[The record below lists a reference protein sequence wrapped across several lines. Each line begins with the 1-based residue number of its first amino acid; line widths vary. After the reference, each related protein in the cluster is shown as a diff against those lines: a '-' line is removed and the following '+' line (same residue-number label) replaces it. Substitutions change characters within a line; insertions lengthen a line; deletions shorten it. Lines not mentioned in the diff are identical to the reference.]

1 MVEKFLII
9 RVPSDVS
16 QYTEEIGTREKF
28 WFRNEEGRL
37 YLYKKI
43 RYNTLNNGTE
53 KIPTGEDWAEKI
65 ASELCEMLEL
75 PHAEYHLAT
84 SDGERGVITPS
95 FLPEQASLIAG
106 NEILSGLLPDYPI
119 NQKYGVFQHT
129 INNVFNAIKHNSVNL
144 PINWIPLKGISN
156 AEETFV
162 GYLLLDAWV
171 GNSDRHHENWAFVSL
186 NGLTYLAPTYDHAS
200 CLGRNE
206 SDEKRKQRLITK
218 DTGFSVQAYVTNC
231 KSALYAKDSDKK
243 PLKTFD
249 AFCEALQRYP
259 NAARV
264 WLNHLDK
271 VSNNDILKLFQ
282 RIPTVIISETA
293 IEFALKILEINQSR
307 LLKLRKTLP

>member
-1 MVEKFLII
+1 MVKKFPI
-9 RVPSDVS
+9 VTVSSDVS

-28 WFRNEEGRL
+28 WFRNEEGLL

-43 RYNTLNNGTE
+43 RYNTLNDEIE

-65 ASELCEMLEL
+65 ASELCKLLEL
-75 PHAEYHLAT
+75 AHAEYELAT
-84 SDGERGVITPS
+84 FDGERGVITPR
-95 FLPEQASLIAG
+95 FLPEEASLITG
-106 NEILSGLLPDYPI
+106 NEILSGILPDYPT
-119 NQKYGVFQHT
+119 NQKYGVSQHT
-129 INNVFNAIKHNSVNL
+129 IDNVFNAIKDNSVYL
-144 PINWIPLKGISN
+144 PINWIPPEGVSN

-186 NGLTYLAPTYDHAS
+186 SGLTYLAPTYDHAS

-206 SDEKRKQRLITK
+206 LDEKRKQRLITK

-249 AFCEALQRYP
+249 AFREALQRYP

-264 WLNHLDK
+264 WLNNLDK
-271 VSNNDILKLFQ
+271 VSNNDILELFQ
-282 RIPTVIISETA
+282 RIPTEIISQTA
-293 IEFALKILEINQSR
+293 IEFAQKILQINQSR
-307 LLKLRKTLP
+307 LLELRNTLP